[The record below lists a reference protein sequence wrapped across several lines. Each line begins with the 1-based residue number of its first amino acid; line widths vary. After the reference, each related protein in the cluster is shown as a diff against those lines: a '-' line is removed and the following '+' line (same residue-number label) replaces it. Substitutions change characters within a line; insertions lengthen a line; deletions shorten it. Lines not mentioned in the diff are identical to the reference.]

1 MESFVACLS
10 MQKVEERW
18 QDGYTRRYPCFSEWS
33 EWTKARV
40 QGNKYLVMS

>member
-18 QDGYTRRYPCFSEWS
+18 QDGYT
-33 EWTKARV
+33 TARTSV
-40 QGNKYLVMS
+40 SSRSGQKPECNK